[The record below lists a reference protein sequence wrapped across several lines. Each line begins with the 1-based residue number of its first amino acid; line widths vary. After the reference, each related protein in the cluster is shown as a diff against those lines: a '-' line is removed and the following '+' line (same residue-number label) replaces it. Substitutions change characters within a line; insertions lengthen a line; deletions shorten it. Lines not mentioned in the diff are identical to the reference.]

1 MGGDPAPADVATGSG
16 LLAPFAEDPARSVVI
31 VDFDGTLAPIVPDP
45 PGAAPLYG
53 ADAALARLARHVG
66 TVAIVSG
73 RPVAFLRGALPVD
86 GLVLYGHYGVERF
99 DGTAMSTYP
108 EAQAWVDAIRS
119 AGDEAEAAL
128 PHLFVE
134 RKGALSV
141 ALHWRRHPDLE
152 AEATDLGH
160 HLAGTWGLR
169 VEPGRQALELRPPLD
184 IDKGTA
190 TTELVTGA
198 TAALVIGDDRGDLAA
213 FGALDRLV
221 DGGGL
226 RHALRVAVRSSESP
240 LELLARADLEVDGPE
255 GALAL
260 LTDLANR
267 IETVADGASG

>member
-1 MGGDPAPADVATGSG
+1 MGGDPAPADVAEGNE

-45 PGAAPLYG
+45 PGATPLYG

-99 DGTAMSTYP
+99 DGAAMSTSP
-108 EAQAWVDAIRS
+108 EAQAWVDAIRR

-128 PHLFVE
+128 PRLFVE

-152 AEATDLGH
+152 PAATAFGQR
-160 HLAGTWGLR
+160 LAGKWGLR
-169 VEPGRQALELRPPLD
+169 LEPGRQALELRPPLD
-184 IDKGTA
+184 IDKGTV
-190 TTELVTGA
+190 TTELATGA

-221 DGGGL
+221 VGGGL
-226 RHALRVAVRSSESP
+226 RHAVRIAVRSSESP
-240 LELLARADLEVDGPE
+240 NELLTRADLHVEGPE

-260 LTDLANR
+260 LTDLANQ
-267 IETVADGASG
+267 IETRRRS

>member
-1 MGGDPAPADVATGSG
+1 MGADPAPVDVAEGNG
-16 LLAPFAEDPARSVVI
+16 VLAPFTEDPAASVVI

-53 ADAALARLARHVG
+53 ADAALTRLARHVG

-73 RPVAFLRGALPVD
+73 RPVSFLRSALPVD

-99 DGTAMSTYP
+99 DGAAMSTSP
-108 EAQAWVDAIRS
+108 EAQAWIDAIRS

-128 PHLFVE
+128 PRLFVE

-141 ALHWRRHPDLE
+141 ALHWRRSPELE
-152 AEATDLGH
+152 PEATDLGH
-160 HLAGTWGLR
+160 RLAGTWGLR
-169 VEPGRQALELRPPLD
+169 LEPGRQALELRPPLD

-190 TTELVTGA
+190 TTELAAGA
-198 TAALVIGDDRGDLAA
+198 AAAMVIGDDRGDLAA

-226 RHALRVAVRSSESP
+226 RHAVRIAVRSSESP
-240 LELLARADLEVDGPE
+240 LELLARADLQVDGPE
-255 GALAL
+255 GALGF

-267 IETVADGASG
+267 IESRRRPS